1 MGRKGTVNVGSAG
14 WDPRE
19 ATQRE
24 LLALARMENPDEF
37 GSPGVQ
43 DFICVENLCDRC
55 HGQGCFLVLD
65 GKLRDEGAC
74 PGHCL
79 TRDAAW
85 KVWGL
90 L

>member
-1 MGRKGTVNVGSAG
+1 MGRKGTADIMPAG

-24 LLALARMENPDEF
+24 LLALARMEDPAEH

-43 DFICVENLCDRC
+43 DFIAVENLCDRC
-55 HGQGCFLVLD
+55 HGEGCRLALD
-65 GKLRDEGAC
+65 EALRDEAAC
-74 PGHCL
+74 PGRCL

-85 KVWGL
+85 KVWGTP
-90 L
+90 